1 LIVVPVLRVMLE
13 RARILPAKSVV
24 VPKVAELPT
33 CQKTL
38 APFPPFVNKTDE
50 LLAVVNVLPI
60 WNTKTE
66 EGSARELRVSA
77 PVN

>member
-1 LIVVPVLRVMLE
+1 LILVPVLRVMLV
-13 RARILPAKSVV
+13 RARIFPAKSVV
-24 VPKVAELPT
+24 VPRVAEVPT

-38 APFPPFVNKTDE
+38 APFPPFVNDTDE

-66 EGSARELRVSA
+66 EESERELRVRA